1 MTRRGWV
8 LFCSLGLIWGLP
20 YLLIRVAVREVD
32 PAFLVLVRTAGGA
45 LLLLPFTARRGAL
58 LPLLR
63 CWKALVAYTFIEIAI
78 PWYLLFNAERRLT
91 SSLTGLLVATVPIA
105 GAALAMITGTDHLD
119 RRRILGLCL
128 GIVGVAT
135 LVGFDVHGSSLLAAL
150 SLSGV
155 AMGYAL
161 GPWILGRHLSQLPA
175 MSVVTT
181 SLVLCA
187 FVYAPAAAFQLPTTT
202 LSGSVIASIVT
213 LTVLCTALGF
223 VVLFSLVGEVGAM
236 RSTVVTYVNP
246 AVAVLLGTTILGEP
260 FGVGTGIGFVL
271 ILGGSFL
278 ATRPA
283 RVREEARV
291 TTQEPTRPRP
301 TPTRSPTIAEP

>member
-32 PAFLVLVRTAGGA
+32 PAFLVFVRTAGGA

-63 CWKALVAYTFIEIAI
+63 CWKPLVAYTFIEIAI
-78 PWYLLFNAERRLT
+78 PWYLLFNAEKRLT
-91 SSLTGLLVATVPIA
+91 SSLTGLLVAAVPIM
-105 GAALAMITGTDHLD
+105 GAVLAVLTGTDHLD
-119 RRRILGLCL
+119 RRRLSGLSLGILG
-128 GIVGVAT
+128 VGT
-135 LVGFDVHGSSLLAAL
+135 LVGFDVRGSSILAAL

-155 AMGYAL
+155 VVGYAL

-175 MSVVTT
+175 MSVVTA

-187 FVYAPAAAFQLPTTT
+187 LVYAPAAAFQLPSRA
-202 LSGSVIASIVT
+202 LSESVIASIVT
-213 LTVLCTALGF
+213 LTTLCTAVAF
-223 VVLFSLVGEVGAM
+223 VVLFALVGEVGAM

-246 AVAVLLGTTILGEP
+246 AVAVLLGTTVLGEH

-283 RVREEARV
+283 RVRRGARMS
-291 TTQEPTRPRP
+291 TQQRAGPS
-301 TPTRSPTIAEP
+301 PTRSPTIAEP